1 MLLKLKKIQNQCKG
15 QSGAD
20 IIVFFVITMLD
31 DGGLGILPKIK
42 NNTKIKNHSKMLKML
57 LEIKKLKMS

>member
-1 MLLKLKKIQNQCKG
+1 
-15 QSGAD
+15 
-20 IIVFFVITMLD
+20 MLD

-42 NNTKIKNHSKMLKML
+42 NNTKIKNYSKMLKML

>member
-1 MLLKLKKIQNQCKG
+1 
-15 QSGAD
+15 
-20 IIVFFVITMLD
+20 MLD

-42 NNTKIKNHSKMLKML
+42 NYTKIKNYSKMLKML

>member
-1 MLLKLKKIQNQCKG
+1 
-15 QSGAD
+15 
-20 IIVFFVITMLD
+20 MLD

-42 NNTKIKNHSKMLKML
+42 NNIKIKNYSKMVKML